1 MRKALHQISAPFT
14 DLGEASDG
22 LEALAQMPGVEAA
35 WICREQRV
43 HFVTTDVKDLE
54 SLTAADLQPGQRL
67 VYLPAKRPAVAQA
80 A

>member
-1 MRKALHQISAPFT
+1 MRKALHQISAPFS
-14 DLGEASDG
+14 DPGEAQDS
-22 LEALAQMPGVEAA
+22 LEAIAQMHGVQAA

-43 HFVTTDVKDLE
+43 HFVTTDVKDLA

-67 VYLPAKRPAVAQA
+67 VYLPALA